1 MSEWE
6 ERRLEDLNIKPGLKL
21 RFFSPRLEE
30 AEIETKEDCG
40 QACPV
45 WLHLNSSKVDASKVK
60 LSKVNLSEVKLSKD
74 NLSKVDVSEVHVFK
88 VKLS

>member
-1 MSEWE
+1 MELLNARGTMNETIWKAKRKRRRRKMSEWE

-45 WLHLNSSKVDASKVK
+45 
-60 LSKVNLSEVKLSKD
+60 
-74 NLSKVDVSEVHVFK
+74 
-88 VKLS
+88 